1 MEQEEKNRFYRSLV
15 FPAVLVVIIWLI
27 KLIEAGLH
35 ISFADLGL
43 LPQTLSGLRGILF
56 SPLLHGDWAHLSAN
70 TVPLFVLTAGLF
82 YYYGKKATTIFILS
96 WLVTGLWVWIFAKD
110 TGIHIG
116 ASGVVYA
123 LATFHF
129 TGGILRRE
137 PRMMAFSLLVVFLY
151 GSLVWGIIPDFFPE
165 KNISWESHLLGGV
178 AGILIAF
185 GYRETGPQ
193 RKVYQWDDDE
203 SDEMEYIDDEN
214 PSEAEI
220 DEKQAEVDEK
230 TNLKTTENS
239 TAQVKVNY
247 IFRENDT
254 KKKE

>member
-1 MEQEEKNRFYRSLV
+1 MDVEEKKRFYRSLI
-15 FPAVLVVIIWLI
+15 FPAILVVIIWLI
-27 KLIEAGLH
+27 KLIEGGLH

-43 LPQTLSGLRGILF
+43 LPQTLSGLRGIVF

-82 YYYGKKATTIFILS
+82 YYYGKKASTIFILC
-96 WLVTGLWVWIFAKD
+96 WLVTGIWVWIFAKD

-129 TGGILRRE
+129 TSGILRRE

-151 GSLVWGIIPDFFPE
+151 GGLVWGIIPDFFPE

-185 GYRETGPQ
+185 GYREAGPQ
-193 RKVYQWDDDE
+193 RKEYQWDDEDE
-203 SDEMEYIDDEN
+203 EGMEYIEEEPPQSEQN
-214 PSEAEI
+214 PLKPSDRPREPANP
-220 DEKQAEVDEK
+220 
-230 TNLKTTENS
+230 TNI
-239 TAQVKVNY
+239 NY
-247 IFRENDT
+247 IY
-254 KKKE
+254 KESKDELRN